1 MGDAVGGG
9 ALTIQTDTSSATG
22 AVDIQVNSRPR
33 RSTLKSLDL
42 ERGRIAHEIRGLRLE
57 RRWTQAELAGR
68 LGLSQSRLSEI
79 ERGDGS
85 RFLALIKE
93 RHPQHFA
100 MVALGFATGLRPSSL
115 RPLRRQGPQADVLGN
130 DSVLLVRRSQA
141 CGHEVME
148 CTKQGTRYRL
158 TLPQELMD
166 ILRWHV
172 EQLPEGPMRESEL
185 LFPSTVGGFRTT
197 NVFKKVFDDV
207 CRVMGLKKKIS
218 ARAMR
223 RTFQD
228 LAREANIDK
237 FVQRSICGHS
247 TEEMSQLYSTV
258 GQKEIERAVGKVISM
273 AGYRRLTL
281 SGPEGDALGMHGENG
296 PSERQPGE
304 AIGEPTGRLTN

>member
-1 MGDAVGGG
+1 
-9 ALTIQTDTSSATG
+9 
-22 AVDIQVNSRPR
+22 
-33 RSTLKSLDL
+33 
-42 ERGRIAHEIRGLRLE
+42 
-57 RRWTQAELAGR
+57 
-68 LGLSQSRLSEI
+68 
-79 ERGDGS
+79 
-85 RFLALIKE
+85 
-93 RHPQHFA
+93 
-100 MVALGFATGLRPSSL
+100 
-115 RPLRRQGPQADVLGN
+115 
-130 DSVLLVRRSQA
+130 
-141 CGHEVME
+141 
-148 CTKQGTRYRL
+148 
-158 TLPQELMD
+158 
-166 ILRWHV
+166 
-172 EQLPEGPMRESEL
+172 MRESEL

-281 SGPEGDALGMHGENG
+281 SGSQGDALGMHGENG
-296 PSERQPGE
+296 SSERQPEE

>member
-1 MGDAVGGG
+1 
-9 ALTIQTDTSSATG
+9 
-22 AVDIQVNSRPR
+22 
-33 RSTLKSLDL
+33 
-42 ERGRIAHEIRGLRLE
+42 
-57 RRWTQAELAGR
+57 
-68 LGLSQSRLSEI
+68 
-79 ERGDGS
+79 
-85 RFLALIKE
+85 
-93 RHPQHFA
+93 
-100 MVALGFATGLRPSSL
+100 
-115 RPLRRQGPQADVLGN
+115 
-130 DSVLLVRRSQA
+130 
-141 CGHEVME
+141 ME

-172 EQLPEGPMRESEL
+172 EQLPEGPMRDSEL
-185 LFPSTVGGFRTT
+185 LFPSTVGSFRTT

-207 CRVMGLKKKIS
+207 CQVMCLKKKIS

-228 LAREANIDK
+228 LAREANVDR

-281 SGPEGDALGMHGENG
+281 SEAGGYASGMPEEKR
-296 PSERQPGE
+296 PSERQPEDAIDE
-304 AIGEPTGRLTN
+304 APGRLTN